1 MRQNITLHCTTATS
15 EGSLPSSFYVKIFSL
30 LCAFTGLCGL
40 VLKGVSWI
48 WTDPFCCVSITV
60 SMLSGPTFSFLPSLW
75 KKTHFVPLIF
85 IRVATFNFWVK
96 EFLPFFVQFWWH
108 YSFSFPSQIQIVHT
122 TSDCLYLCW
131 HRKWN
136 LLAAL
141 MTIWRLGNK
150 VNSQLISR

>member
-75 KKTHFVPLIF
+75 KKTFVTLIC

-96 EFLPFFVQFWWH
+96 EFLPFLVQFWWH
-108 YSFSFPSQIQIVHT
+108 YSFSFPSQIQIGHT
-122 TSDCLYLCW
+122 TSHCLYLYW
-131 HRKWN
+131 HRKGIYWQP
-136 LLAAL
+136 
-141 MTIWRLGNK
+141 WWP
-150 VNSQLISR
+150 SQN

>member
-96 EFLPFFVQFWWH
+96 EFLPFLCNFDGIIHLVFPVRYKLFIRPLIVYIYVDIENGIYWQLWW
-108 YSFSFPSQIQIVHT
+108 PSE
-122 TSDCLYLCW
+122 D
-131 HRKWN
+131 
-136 LLAAL
+136 
-141 MTIWRLGNK
+141 
-150 VNSQLISR
+150 